1 MQRSGSG
8 FGRKSVGSTAGGYYR
23 ADGDYY
29 RADGDYYR
37 ADGNGIGDGAEPFDT
52 KHVRDPDQTDDIDY
66 QIIGND
72 LQFVEIELDP
82 GESVV
87 AEPGAMIW
95 KDFDIEVKTT
105 LGDGTDQDA
114 DIIRKLIG
122 AGTRAFNG
130 EGLFTVIYTNNGIGI
145 SRKARVAFSAPVPG
159 NIVPLRLADYDSRII
174 CQKESFLAA
183 ARGVSTG
190 IKMIPGFLHAGGDRL
205 LSGSLTGMF
214 GGEGFLMQTLEGKG
228 WAFVH
233 MGGTVIERTL
243 AAGERLH
250 VDTGCVAAYTESI
263 DYTIVSAG
271 AGFKNKLFGGEGWFY
286 AALTGPGTVWIQSM
300 PFARLAAEVHAATS
314 ATQIAIELGSGA
326 AKAAGTAAVGAV
338 AAVGASALSSDGLL
352 GSIGGFLSD
361 R

>member
-1 MQRSGSG
+1 MQRLGAG
-8 FGRKSVGSTAGGYYR
+8 FGRKTVGGATGGYYR
-23 ADGDYY
+23 ADS
-29 RADGDYYR
+29 
-37 ADGNGIGDGAEPFDT
+37 NGGSFGDGEIPFDAE
-52 KHVRDPDQTDDIDY
+52 HERDPDMDDDIDY
-66 QIIGND
+66 RIIGND

-95 KDFDIEVKTT
+95 KDFDIDVSTT
-105 LGDGTDQDA
+105 LGDGTDKDA

-130 EGLFTVIYTNNGIGI
+130 ESLFTVTYTNNGIGL

-159 NIVPLRLADYDSRII
+159 NIVPLRLEDYDSRII

-183 ARGVSTG
+183 ARGVSTS
-190 IKMIPGFLHAGGDRL
+190 IKMIPGFFHMGGERQ
-205 LSGSLTGMF
+205 LSGGLTGMF

-233 MGGTVIERTL
+233 MGGTVIERQL

-250 VDTGCVAAYTESI
+250 VDTGCVAAYTESV
-263 DYTIVSAG
+263 DYTLVSAG
-271 AGFKNKLFGGEGWFY
+271 SGFKNKLFGGEGWFY
-286 AALTGPGTVWIQSM
+286 ASLTGPGTVWIQSM

-314 ATQIAIELGSGA
+314 ATQVATELGGGI

-338 AAVGASALSSDGLL
+338 AAAGAASLGSEGLL
-352 GSIGGFLSD
+352 GTIGGLLGD

>member
-8 FGRKSVGSTAGGYYR
+8 FGRKSVGGTTGGYYR
-23 ADGDYY
+23 ADSNSGDF
-29 RADGDYYR
+29 GDR
-37 ADGNGIGDGAEPFDT
+37 EQPFDAR
-52 KHVRDPDQTDDIDY
+52 HVRDPDRDDDIDY

-72 LQFVEIELDP
+72 LQFVEVELDP

-114 DIIRKLIG
+114 DIIRKLMG
-122 AGTRAFNG
+122 AGSRAFNG
-130 EGLFTVIYTNNGIGI
+130 EGLFTVIYTNNGIGV

-190 IKMIPGFLHAGGDRL
+190 IKMIPGFFHAGGDRL

-233 MGGTVIERTL
+233 MGGTVIERQL

-250 VDTGCVAAYTESI
+250 VDTGCVAAYTESV
-263 DYTIVSAG
+263 DYTVVSAG

-300 PFARLAAEVHAATS
+300 PFARLAAEVHSATS
-314 ATQIAIELGSGA
+314 ATQIATELGGGM

-338 AAVGASALSSDGLL
+338 AAMGTASLSSDGLF
-352 GSIGGFLSD
+352 GTIGGFLGD
-361 R
+361 N